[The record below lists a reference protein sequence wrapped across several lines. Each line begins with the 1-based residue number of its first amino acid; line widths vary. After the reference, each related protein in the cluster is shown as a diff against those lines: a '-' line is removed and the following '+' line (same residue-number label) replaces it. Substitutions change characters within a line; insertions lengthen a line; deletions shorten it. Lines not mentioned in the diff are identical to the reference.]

1 MSDFFYSQKYFNN
14 FNRTLFW
21 VSSVTD
27 ISHSIYKSQFLL
39 SLHLLK
45 LKRVLNNKC
54 IMEKEVQKLIC
65 DANEAVARVAH
76 KTNEVCAIYPITPA
90 SPMGEHVDV
99 YSSNGETNIWNN
111 IPRIVEMQSEGGAA
125 GAVHGS
131 LQAGALTTTFTASQG
146 LLLMI
151 PNMYKIAGEL
161 LPTVIHVAARTI
173 ATHALS
179 IFGDHSDVMAT
190 RQTGFSML
198 FGGSVQEAQ
207 DFALISQTATLKSR
221 IPFLNIFD
229 GFRTSHEISKI
240 DAISDNTIKS
250 MMPEDKI
257 MAHKKRS
264 LDPDH
269 PVVRGTSQN
278 PDVFFQ
284 AREAANTFY
293 DKVPEIVQNTM
304 DEFYKHTGR
313 KYSLFYYVGHQEA
326 EKLIVIMGSGQGPVL
341 EAVDTMV
348 KNGEKVGAII
358 VRLFRPFSI
367 SHFIDA
373 IPKTVKNVAVL
384 DRTKEPG
391 SIGEPLYL
399 DIVTAFNE
407 SNRDMPRIIGGR
419 FGLSSKEFDPAMV
432 KSVYDEL
439 DKDIPKNH
447 FTIGIND
454 DVSHTSLEIGSRLET
469 VKSTFNCMFYGLGSD
484 GTVGANKN
492 SIKIIGETTDNYV
505 QGYFVYDSKKAGAQT
520 VSHLRFGPKPIYST
534 YLIHKANF
542 IACHQFNFIEKYDIL
557 KNIKKGGTFLLNAP
571 FSNETIWNNLPRR
584 MQEEIIENELEFYVI
599 DATNVAQE
607 AKLGKRTNTILQT
620 CFFAISGILPKEEA
634 IEKIKNAI
642 VKSYAHK
649 GDKVV
654 QMNFNAV
661 DKSLENLQKVDY
673 PKKITNNRELKSM
686 MTGTDDPFVKEILGK
701 ILAGKGDE
709 LPVSAFPVDGTFP
722 TGTTQYEKRGIADFI
737 PIWDD
742 EHLCTQCNKC
752 VVICPHAAIRAKV
765 VSNTDLVDAPK
776 TLKTI
781 AAKGRPFKSDVESY
795 VLQVSPE
802 DCTGCDLCVAVCPAV
817 SKEIDDF
824 KSINMHKKLDVEKE
838 ENINWDYFVNL
849 PEYDRTALQITNVKG
864 SQFLEPLFE
873 FSGACSGCGETPY
886 IKLLT
891 QLFGDSILI
900 ANATGCSSI
909 YGGNLPTTPYKTNEF
924 GRGPAWANSLFE
936 DNAEFGL
943 GMKLALSKKQE
954 IAVDLLKSLELLV
967 GSEIVE
973 AILNNPEETEI
984 QKAKKIDDIEILK
997 KTLKTIDN
1005 DDDAVKLNQLTEYLR
1020 RKAVW
1025 ILGGDGWAYD
1035 IGYGGVDHVLA
1046 SGEDINIMVL
1056 DTEVYSNTGGQT
1068 SKATPLGAS
1077 AKFSV
1082 SGKRTSKKS
1091 LALQAVS
1098 YENVYVA
1105 QVAIGAKDLQTL
1117 KAIEE
1122 AMAYPGPSII
1132 IAYSHCGE
1140 HGYDLKDG
1148 ALQQEKAVETGYWPL
1163 FRFNPSKPKGKKF
1176 KLDSKAPSLP
1186 LSDFM
1191 YNETRF
1197 TRVVKENAELGESL
1211 LKQAQE
1217 EVNNKWER
1225 LDLYRNM

>member
-1 MSDFFYSQKYFNN
+1 
-14 FNRTLFW
+14 
-21 VSSVTD
+21 
-27 ISHSIYKSQFLL
+27 
-39 SLHLLK
+39 
-45 LKRVLNNKC
+45 
-54 IMEKEVQKLIC
+54 MEKKISKLIC

-99 YSSNGETNIWNN
+99 YSSKGKKNIWENV
-111 IPRIVEMQSEGGAA
+111 PRIVEMQSEGGAA

-161 LPTVIHVAARTI
+161 LPTVIHVAARTV

-207 DFALISQTATLKSR
+207 DFALISQVATLQTR
-221 IPFLNIFD
+221 VPFLNIFD

-240 DAISDNTIKS
+240 DSIPDEIIKS

-257 MAHKKRS
+257 MEHKKRS

-269 PVVRGTSQN
+269 PVIRGTSQN

-284 AREAANTFY
+284 AREAANSFY
-293 DKVPEIVQNTM
+293 DKVPETVQNVM
-304 DEFYKHTGR
+304 DEFYIHTGR
-313 KYSLFYYVGHQEA
+313 KYNLFDYIGHPEA
-326 EKLIVIMGSGQGPVL
+326 ERVIVIMGSGEG
-341 EAVDTMV
+341 AVKETVDALL
-348 KNGEKVGAII
+348 KKGEKTGALFI
-358 VRLFRPFSI
+358 RLYRPFSVNR
-367 SHFIDA
+367 FLA
-373 IPKTVKNVAVL
+373 ELPKTVQKIAVL

-399 DIVTAFNE
+399 DVITALAE
-407 SNRDMPRIIGGR
+407 SNRKMPVVVGGR
-419 FGLSSKEFDPAMV
+419 YGLSSKEFTPKMV
-432 KSVYDEL
+432 KGIYDEL
-439 DKDIPKNH
+439 LKDKPKNH
-447 FTIGIND
+447 FTVGIYD
-454 DVSHTSLEIGSRLET
+454 DVTHTSLEPDDHFTIERTT
-469 VKSTFNCMFYGLGSD
+469 VNCMFYGLGSD

-520 VSHLRFGPKPIYST
+520 ISHLRFGAEPIYST
-534 YLIHKANF
+534 YLIDKADF
-542 IACHQFNFIEKYDIL
+542 IASHQFNFIEKYNMLADL
-557 KNIKKGGTFLLNAP
+557 KQGGTFLLNSP
-571 FSNETIWNNLPRR
+571 FSK
-584 MQEEIIENELEFYVI
+584 EEIWDQFPEKLQREIIKKEAQLYVV
-599 DATNVAQE
+599 DANKVAQE
-607 AKLGKRTNTILQT
+607 ANLGKRTNTVLQT
-620 CFFAISGILPKEEA
+620 CFFAISGILPKDEA
-634 IEKIKNAI
+634 IQKIKDAI
-642 VKSYAHK
+642 VKTYSHK
-649 GDKVV
+649 GEKIVK
-654 QMNFNAV
+654 MNFNAV
-661 DKSLENLQKVDY
+661 DKSLAGLQKVDY
-673 PKKITNNRELKSM
+673 PKEISSKKQLLSAMRNAPD
-686 MTGTDDPFVKEILGK
+686 GFVKEVLEK
-701 ILAGKGDE
+701 ILAGFGDD
-709 LPVSAFPVDGTFP
+709 LPVSAFPIDGTFP

-737 PIWDD
+737 PVWDD
-742 EHLCTQCNKC
+742 ANLCTQCNKC
-752 VVICPHAAIRAKV
+752 IAICPHAAIRAKV
-765 VSNTDLVDAPK
+765 VSNSELAGAPSS
-776 TLKTI
+776 LK
-781 AAKGRPFKSDVESY
+781 AVPAKGRPFNNELESY
-795 VLQVSPE
+795 ILQVSPE
-802 DCTGCDLCVAVCPAV
+802 DCTGCDLCVSVCPAV
-817 SKEIDDF
+817 SKDVDDF
-824 KSINMHKKLDVEKE
+824 KAINMRKKLDVGVE
-838 ENINWDYFVNL
+838 ENANWDYFLTL
-849 PEYDRTALQITNVKG
+849 PYYNREELQITNVKG

-886 IKLLT
+886 IKMLT
-891 QLFGDSILI
+891 QLFGDKILI

-943 GMKLALSKKQE
+943 GMKLALTKKQE
-954 IAVDLLKSLELLV
+954 IAVGLLKSLELLV
-967 GSEIVE
+967 GSELVE
-973 AILNNPEETEI
+973 SILENPEETET
-984 QKAKKIDDIEILK
+984 QKNKKLADIDELK
-997 KTLKTIDN
+997 KVLSIIDN
-1005 DDDAVKLNQLTEYLR
+1005 NENANKLNQLTEYLR

-1046 SGEDINIMVL
+1046 SGEDINIMVM

-1082 SGKRTSKKS
+1082 SGKRTGKKS
-1091 LALQAVS
+1091 IALQAVS
-1098 YENVYVA
+1098 YGNVYVA

-1122 AMAYPGPSII
+1122 AAAYPGPSLIV
-1132 IAYSHCGE
+1132 AYSHCGE

-1148 ALQQEKAVETGYWPL
+1148 AMHQEKAVEAGYWPL
-1163 FRFNPSKPKGKKF
+1163 FRFDPSKPKGEKF
-1176 KLDSKAPSLP
+1176 KLDSKAPSIP

-1191 YNETRF
+1191 YKETRF
-1197 TRVVKENAELGESL
+1197 SRVVKENAQLGAELLE
-1211 LKQAQE
+1211 QAQE
-1217 EVNNKWER
+1217 EVNTKWER
-1225 LDLYRNM
+1225 LELFRSL

>member
-1 MSDFFYSQKYFNN
+1 MKKN
-14 FNRTLFW
+14 FP
-21 VSSVTD
+21 
-27 ISHSIYKSQFLL
+27 
-39 SLHLLK
+39 
-45 LKRVLNNKC
+45 
-54 IMEKEVQKLIC
+54 KLIC

-99 YSSNGETNIWNN
+99 FSSKGQTNIWGNV
-111 IPRIVEMQSEGGAA
+111 PRIVEMQSEGGAS

-161 LPTVIHVAARTI
+161 LPSVIHVAARTV

-198 FGGSVQEAQ
+198 FGGSVQEAM
-207 DFALISQTATLKSR
+207 DFALISQVASLRTR
-221 IPFLNIFD
+221 VPFLNIFD

-240 DAISDNTIKS
+240 DEIPDDIIKA

-257 MAHKKRS
+257 MEHKKRS

-269 PVVRGTSQN
+269 PVIRGTSQN

-284 AREAANTFY
+284 AREASNPY
-293 DKVPEIVQNTM
+293 YEKVSGVVQEVM
-304 DEFYKHTGR
+304 DEFYTHTGR
-313 KYSLFYYVGHQEA
+313 RYSIFYYLGHPEA
-326 EKLIVIMGSGQGPVL
+326 ERVIVIMGSGQGAVR
-341 EAVDTMV
+341 EAVEAMV
-348 KNGEKVGAII
+348 NNDEKVGVVF
-358 VRLFRPFSI
+358 VRLYRPFSV
-367 SHFIDA
+367 SHFIESL
-373 IPKTVKNVAVL
+373 PLSVKKIAVL

-391 SIGEPLYL
+391 STGEPLYQDVITSL
-399 DIVTAFNE
+399 AE
-407 SNRDMPRIIGGR
+407 SDRNISVVGGR
-419 FGLSSKEFDPAMV
+419 YGLSSKEFTPQMV
-432 KSVYDEL
+432 SGVFNEL
-439 DKDIPKNH
+439 IKEKPKNH
-447 FTIGIND
+447 FTVGIND
-454 DVSHTSLEIGSRLET
+454 DISHTSLESDDNFKVR
-469 VKSTFNCMFYGLGSD
+469 STTINCMFYGLGSD

-492 SIKIIGETTDNYV
+492 SIKIIGDTTENYV

-520 VSHLRFGPKPIYST
+520 ISHLRFGPEPIYSS
-534 YLIHKANF
+534 YLIDKADF
-542 IACHQFNFIEKYDIL
+542 IASHQFNFIERYDMLADL
-557 KNIKKGGTFLLNAP
+557 KPGGTFLLNSP
-571 FSNETIWNNLPRR
+571 FSKEEIWDKLPKK
-584 MQEEIIENELEFYVI
+584 MQEGIIEKEAKFYVV
-599 DATNVAQE
+599 DATKVAQE
-607 AKLGKRTNTILQT
+607 ANLGKRTNTVLQT
-620 CFFAISGILPKEEA
+620 CFFAISGILPKDEA
-634 IEKIKNAI
+634 IQKIKDAI

-649 GDKVV
+649 GDAVV

-661 DKSLENLQKVDY
+661 DKSLENLYQVDY
-673 PKKITNNRELKSM
+673 PKEVSSKKGLLSA
-686 MTGTDDPFVKEILGK
+686 MTDAPDGFVKNVLEKILG
-701 ILAGKGDE
+701 GHGDE

-722 TGTTQYEKRGIADFI
+722 TGTTQYEKSGIANFI

-742 EHLCTQCNKC
+742 EVLCTQCNKC
-752 VVICPHAAIRAKV
+752 VAICPHAAIRAKV
-765 VSNTDLVDAPK
+765 VPNEVMADAPGS
-776 TLKTI
+776 LKSVP
-781 AAKGRPFKSDVESY
+781 AKGRPFSGETESY

-802 DCTGCDLCVAVCPAV
+802 DCTGCDLCVAVCPAE
-817 SKEIDDF
+817 SKEIENF
-824 KSINMHKKLDVEKE
+824 KAINMRKKLDFDAVE
-838 ENINWDYFVNL
+838 NVNWDYFINL
-849 PEYDRTALQITNVKG
+849 PDYDRSALQITNVKG

-886 IKLLT
+886 IKMLT
-891 QLFGDSILI
+891 QLYGDSIII

-909 YGGNLPTTPYKTNEF
+909 YGGNLPTTPYKTNKE

-936 DNAEFGL
+936 DNAEFGF
-943 GMKLALSKKQE
+943 GMKLALTKKQE
-954 IAVDLLKSLELLV
+954 IAVNLLKQLKNVVGAELT
-967 GSEIVE
+967 E
-973 AILNNPEETEI
+973 AILTNPEETEEQRS
-984 QKAKKIDDIEILK
+984 QKFADIDRLKEVLAGVKDNPDAKKLS
-997 KTLKTIDN
+997 
-1005 DDDAVKLNQLTEYLR
+1005 QLTEYLR
-1020 RKAVW
+1020 KKAVW

-1035 IGYGGVDHVLA
+1035 IGFGGVDHVLA
-1046 SGEDINIMVL
+1046 SGEDVNIMVL

-1091 LALQAVS
+1091 LALQAIS

-1105 QVAIGAKDLQTL
+1105 QVAMGAKDLQTL

-1122 AMAYPGPSII
+1122 AAAYPGPSLIV
-1132 IAYSHCGE
+1132 AYSHCGE

-1148 ALQQEKAVETGYWPL
+1148 ALQQQKAVETGYWPL
-1163 FRFNPSKPKGKKF
+1163 FRFDPSKPKGKKF
-1176 KLDSKAPSLP
+1176 KLDSKEPTKP

-1197 TRVVKENAELGESL
+1197 TRVVKDDAELGAAL

-1217 EVNNKWER
+1217 EVETKWER
-1225 LDLYRNM
+1225 LELFRNM

>member
-1 MSDFFYSQKYFNN
+1 
-14 FNRTLFW
+14 
-21 VSSVTD
+21 
-27 ISHSIYKSQFLL
+27 
-39 SLHLLK
+39 
-45 LKRVLNNKC
+45 
-54 IMEKEVQKLIC
+54 MEKGFEKLIC

-99 YSSNGETNIWNN
+99 YSSKGQKNIWNN
-111 IPRIVEMQSEGGAA
+111 VPRIVEMQSEGGAA

-161 LPTVIHVAARTI
+161 LPNVIHVAARTI

-179 IFGDHSDVMAT
+179 IFGDHSDVMAA

-207 DFALISQTATLKSR
+207 DFALISQVATLKSR
-221 IPFLNIFD
+221 VPFLNIFD

-240 DAISDNTIKS
+240 DAIPDSIIKA

-257 MAHKKRS
+257 MEHKKRS

-269 PVVRGTSQN
+269 PVIRGTSQN

-284 AREAANTFY
+284 AREAANKY
-293 DKVPEIVQNTM
+293 YQRVPEIVQNTM
-304 DEFYKHTGR
+304 DEFYELSGR
-313 KYSLFYYVGHQEA
+313 RYNLFDYIGHPEA
-326 EKLIVIMGSGQGPVL
+326 ERMIIIMGSGEG
-341 EAVDTMV
+341 AVNETVNEMV
-348 KNGEKVGAII
+348 ERGEKVGALII
-358 VRLFRPFSI
+358 RLFRPFSI
-367 SHFIDA
+367 KDFVKV
-373 IPKTVKNVAVL
+373 IPNTVKKVAVL

-391 SIGEPLYL
+391 SVGEPLYL
-399 DIVTAFNE
+399 DVISAISE
-407 SNRDMPRIIGGR
+407 SEMPMPTVVGGR
-419 FGLSSKEFDPAMV
+419 YGLSSKEFNPRMV
-432 KSVYDEL
+432 KGIYDEL
-439 DKDIPKNH
+439 LKAKPKNH
-447 FTIGIND
+447 FTVGIYD
-454 DVSHTSLEIGSRLET
+454 DVTHTNLEIDDYFT
-469 VKSTFNCMFYGLGSD
+469 VKRSTINCMFYGLGSD

-492 SIKIIGETTDNYV
+492 SIKIIGDTTDNYV

-520 VSHLRFGPKPIYST
+520 ISHLRFGPNPIHST
-534 YLIHKANF
+534 YLIDKADF
-542 IACHQFNFIEKYDIL
+542 IASHQFNFIEKYNMLSDL
-557 KNIKKGGTFLLNAP
+557 KLGGTFLLNSP
-571 FSNETIWNNLPRR
+571 FSKEEIWDQLPKKL
-584 MQEEIIENELEFYVI
+584 QKEIIEKEAEFYII
-599 DATNVAQE
+599 DASKVAQD
-607 AKLGKRTNTILQT
+607 ANLGKRANTVLQT
-620 CFFAISGILPKEEA
+620 CFFAISGILPKDEA
-634 IEKIKNAI
+634 IQKIKDAI
-642 VKSYAHK
+642 VKSYSHK
-649 GDKVV
+649 GEKIVK
-654 QMNFNAV
+654 MNFNAV

-673 PKKITNNRELKSM
+673 PKTSSSEKPLLSA
-686 MTGTDDPFVKEILGK
+686 MTDAPDGFVKEVLEK
-701 ILAGKGDE
+701 ILAGAGDE

-742 EHLCTQCNKC
+742 ANLCTQCNKC
-752 VVICPHAAIRAKV
+752 VAICPHAAIRSKV
-765 VSNTDLVDAPK
+765 VSNDLLVNAPSS
-776 TLKTI
+776 LKHVP
-781 AAKGRPFKSDVESY
+781 AKGRPFDAATESY

-824 KSINMHKKLDVEKE
+824 KSINMRKKLDKKADEV
-838 ENINWDYFVNL
+838 NNWDYFVNL
-849 PEYDRTALQITNVKG
+849 PYYDRNELQITNVKG

-891 QLFGDSILI
+891 QLYGDSILI

-909 YGGNLPTTPYKTNEF
+909 YGGNLPTTPYKTNQF

-943 GMKLALSKKQE
+943 GMRLALTKKQE
-954 IAVDLLKSLELLV
+954 IAVDLLKSLEFLV

-973 AILNNPEETEI
+973 SILNNPEVTETE
-984 QKAKKIDDIEILK
+984 KSKKIADIEELK
-997 KTLKTIDN
+997 KTLQILDNN
-1005 DDDAVKLNQLTEYLR
+1005 DDAIKLSQLTEYLR
-1020 RKAVW
+1020 KKAVW
-1025 ILGGDGWAYD
+1025 IIGGDGWAYD

-1046 SGEDINIMVL
+1046 SGEDINILIL

-1098 YENVYVA
+1098 YQNVYVA

-1117 KAIEE
+1117 KALEE
-1122 AMAYPGPSII
+1122 AAAYPGPSVI

-1140 HGYDLKDG
+1140 HGYDLKHG
-1148 ALQQEKAVETGYWPL
+1148 AEQQEKAVESGYWPL
-1163 FRFNPSKPKGKKF
+1163 FRFDPQQEKGKKF
-1176 KLDSKAPSLP
+1176 KLDSKKPTIP

-1197 TRVVKENAELGESL
+1197 TRVVKDDAVLGKAL
-1211 LKQAQE
+1211 LNQAQE
-1217 EVNNKWER
+1217 EVDSKWER
-1225 LDLYRNM
+1225 LEIYREM

>member
-1 MSDFFYSQKYFNN
+1 MKE
-14 FNRTLFW
+14 
-21 VSSVTD
+21 
-27 ISHSIYKSQFLL
+27 KS
-39 SLHLLK
+39 K
-45 LKRVLNNKC
+45 
-54 IMEKEVQKLIC
+54 KLIC

-99 YSSNGETNIWNN
+99 YSSKGQKNIWEN

-125 GAVHGS
+125 GAVHGA

-207 DFALISQTATLKSR
+207 DMALISQVATLKSR
-221 IPFLNIFD
+221 IPFMNIFD
-229 GFRTSHEISKI
+229 GFRTSHEIAKI
-240 DAISDNTIKS
+240 DSITDETIKA

-257 MAHKKRS
+257 MDHKKRS

-269 PVVRGTSQN
+269 PVIRGTSQN

-284 AREAANTFY
+284 AREAANLYY
-293 DKVPEIVQNTM
+293 DKVPGIVEDTM
-304 DEFYKHTGR
+304 NKFYKHTGR
-313 KYSLFYYVGHQEA
+313 KYSLFYYVGHPEA
-326 EKLIVIMGSGQGPVL
+326 EKVVVIMGSGQGPVM

-367 SHFIDA
+367 SHFVDA
-373 IPKTVKNVAVL
+373 LPKTVKKVAVL

-391 SIGEPLYL
+391 SLGEPLYQ
-399 DIVTAFNE
+399 DVVTAFME
-407 SNRDMPRIIGGR
+407 SDRAMPEIIGGR
-419 FGLSSKEFDPAMV
+419 YGLSSKEFDPAMV
-432 KSVYDEL
+432 KAVYDEL
-439 DKDIPKNH
+439 DKEQPLNH
-447 FTIGIND
+447 FTVGIND
-454 DVSHTSLEIGSRLET
+454 DVSFRSLEIGGRLHT
-469 VKSTFNCMFYGLGSD
+469 VKNTFNCMFYGLGSD

-520 VSHLRFGPKPIYST
+520 VSHLRFGPDPIYST
-534 YLIHKANF
+534 YLIHKADF

-557 KNIKKGGTFLLNAP
+557 TNIKKRGTFLLNSP
-571 FSNETIWNNLPRR
+571 FSNEDIWDILPQK
-584 MQEEIIENELEFYVI
+584 MQEEIIDNELNFYVV
-599 DATNVAQE
+599 DASKVAHE
-607 AKLGKRTNTILQT
+607 ANLGKRTNTVLQT
-620 CFFAISGILPKEEA
+620 CFFAISGVLPKEEA
-634 IEKIKNAI
+634 IQKIKDAI
-642 VKSYAHK
+642 VKSYSHK

-673 PKKITNNRELKSM
+673 PKKITTDRELKPI
-686 MTGTDDPFVKEILGK
+686 MTGNADPFVKEVLGK
-701 ILAGKGDE
+701 ILVGKGNE
-709 LPVSAFPVDGTFP
+709 LPVSAFSVDGTFP
-722 TGTTQYEKRGIADFI
+722 TGTTQYEKRGIADI
-737 PIWDD
+737 VPVWDG
-742 EHLCTQCNKC
+742 EELCTQCNKC
-752 VVICPHAAIRAKV
+752 VAICPHAAIRAKV
-765 VSNTDLVDAPK
+765 VANEELAGAPSS
-776 TLKTI
+776 LKSVP
-781 AAKGRPFKSDVESY
+781 AKGRPFTSEEESY
-795 VLQVSPE
+795 VLQVSPQ

-817 SKEIDDF
+817 SKEDPDF
-824 KSINMHKKLDVEKE
+824 KAINMHKKLEVEAVE
-838 ENINWDYFVNL
+838 GENWNYFIDLPDYNRA
-849 PEYDRTALQITNVKG
+849 ELQITNIKG

-886 IKLLT
+886 IKMLT
-891 QLFGDSILI
+891 QLYGDSILI

-909 YGGNLPTTPYKTNEF
+909 YGGNLPTTPYKANKF

-943 GMKLALSKKQE
+943 GMKLALTKKHE
-954 IAVDLLKSLELLV
+954 IAVQLLKGLEAEV
-967 GSEIVE
+967 GSELVE
-973 AILNNPEETEI
+973 AILNNPEKTEADKAENFANLDKLKDKLAGI
-984 QKAKKIDDIEILK
+984 DNANAKKLS
-997 KTLKTIDN
+997 
-1005 DDDAVKLNQLTEYLR
+1005 QLTEYLR
-1020 RKAVW
+1020 KKAVW

-1035 IGYGGVDHVLA
+1035 IGFGGVDHVLA
-1046 SGEDINIMVL
+1046 SGENINIMVL

-1091 LALQAVS
+1091 LALQAIS

-1105 QVAIGAKDLQTL
+1105 QVAVGAKDLQTL

-1122 AMAYPGPSII
+1122 AEAYDGPSLI
-1132 IAYSHCGE
+1132 IAYSPCIE

-1148 ALQQEKAVETGYWPL
+1148 SMHQEKAVETGYWPL
-1163 FRFNPSKPKGKKF
+1163 FRFDPSKPKGKKF
-1176 KLDSKAPSLP
+1176 KLDSKAPAAP
-1186 LSDFM
+1186 LEDFM
-1191 YNETRF
+1191 YLETRF
-1197 TRVVKENAELGESL
+1197 SRVVKDDAELGAKL

-1217 EVNNKWER
+1217 EVDSKWER
-1225 LDLYRNM
+1225 LEIYKDM

>member
-1 MSDFFYSQKYFNN
+1 MKE
-14 FNRTLFW
+14 
-21 VSSVTD
+21 
-27 ISHSIYKSQFLL
+27 KS
-39 SLHLLK
+39 K
-45 LKRVLNNKC
+45 
-54 IMEKEVQKLIC
+54 KLIC

-99 YSSNGETNIWNN
+99 YSAKGQKNIWEN
-111 IPRIVEMQSEGGAA
+111 IPRIVELQSEGGAA

-151 PNMYKIAGEL
+151 PNMYKMAGEL
-161 LPTVIHVAARTI
+161 LPSVIHVAARTI

-198 FGGSVQEAQ
+198 FSGSVQEAQ
-207 DFALISQTATLKSR
+207 DMALISQVATLKSR

-240 DAISDNTIKS
+240 DGITDEVIKA
-250 MMPEDKI
+250 MMPEDEI

-264 LDPDH
+264 LDPDN
-269 PVVRGTSQN
+269 PVIRGTSQN

-284 AREAANTFY
+284 AREAANLYY
-293 DKVPEIVQNTM
+293 DKVPGIVEDTM
-304 DEFYKHTGR
+304 EEFYKHTGR
-313 KYSLFYYVGHQEA
+313 KYSLFYYVGHPEA
-326 EKLIVIMGSGQGPVL
+326 EKVLIIMGSGQGPVM
-341 EAVDTMV
+341 EAIDTMV

-367 SHFIDA
+367 SHFVGA
-373 IPKTVKNVAVL
+373 LPKTVKKVAVL

-391 SIGEPLYL
+391 SLGEPLYQ
-399 DIVTAFNE
+399 DVVTAFME
-407 SNRDMPRIIGGR
+407 SDRVMPKIIGGR
-419 FGLSSKEFDPAMV
+419 YGLSSKEFDPAMV
-432 KSVYDEL
+432 KAVYDEL
-439 DKDIPKNH
+439 DKEQPLNH
-447 FTIGIND
+447 FTVGIND
-454 DVSHTSLEIGSRLET
+454 DVSFRSLEVGDRLNT
-469 VKSTFNCMFYGLGSD
+469 VKTTFNCMFYGLGSD

-557 KNIKKGGTFLLNAP
+557 KNIKKGGTFLLNSP
-571 FSNETIWNNLPRR
+571 FDKDAVWEILPKK
-584 MQEEIIENELEFYVI
+584 MQEEIVENELEFYVI
-599 DATNVAQE
+599 DASKVAQE
-607 AKLGKRTNTILQT
+607 ADLGKRTNTILQT
-620 CFFAISGILPKEEA
+620 CFFAISGVLPKDEA
-634 IEKIKNAI
+634 IQKIKEAI
-642 VKSYAHK
+642 VKSYSKK
-649 GDKVV
+649 GDAVV

-673 PKKITNNRELKSM
+673 PKQITSDTELKPM
-686 MTGTDDPFVKEILGK
+686 MSGTDDPFVKEVLGK

-722 TGTTQYEKRGIADFI
+722 TGTTQYEKRGIAGEV
-737 PIWDD
+737 PVWDGED
-742 EHLCTQCNKC
+742 ICTQCNKC

-765 VSNTDLVDAPK
+765 VSNEEMVGAPS
-776 TLKTI
+776 TLKSVP
-781 AAKGRPFKSDVESY
+781 AKGRPFNSEEESY
-795 VLQVSPE
+795 VLQVSPQ
-802 DCTGCDLCVAVCPAV
+802 DCTGCDLCVAVCPAI
-817 SKEIDDF
+817 SKEDPDF
-824 KSINMHKKLDVEKE
+824 KAINMHSKLKVEAAE
-838 ENINWDYFVNL
+838 DPNWDYFINL
-849 PEYDRTALQITNVKG
+849 PDYNRTELQITNVKG

-891 QLFGDSILI
+891 QLYGDSILI

-909 YGGNLPTTPYKTNEF
+909 YGGNLPTTPYKTNQF

-943 GMKLALSKKQE
+943 GMKLALTKKQE
-954 IAVDLLKSLELLV
+954 VSVNLLKGLRQEV
-967 GSEIVE
+967 GSELVD
-973 AILNNPEETEI
+973 AILNNPEKNEAEKEENFANLDKL
-984 QKAKKIDDIEILK
+984 KAKLAGINNADAK
-997 KTLKTIDN
+997 KL
-1005 DDDAVKLNQLTEYLR
+1005 AQLTEYLR
-1020 RKAVW
+1020 KKSVW

-1035 IGYGGVDHVLA
+1035 IGFGGVDHVLA
-1046 SGEDINIMVL
+1046 SGENINIMVL
-1056 DTEVYSNTGGQT
+1056 DTEIYSNTGGQM

-1077 AKFSV
+1077 AKFAV
-1082 SGKRTSKKS
+1082 SGKRTGKKS

-1098 YENVYVA
+1098 YGSVYVA
-1105 QVAIGAKDLQTL
+1105 QIAVGAKDLQTL

-1122 AMAYPGPSII
+1122 AEAYDGPSLIV
-1132 IAYSHCGE
+1132 AYSHCGD

-1163 FRFNPSKPKGKKF
+1163 FRFDPSKPKGKKF
-1176 KLDSKAPSLP
+1176 KLDSKAPSKP
-1186 LSDFM
+1186 LSHFM
-1191 YNETRF
+1191 YNEARF
-1197 TRVVKENAELGESL
+1197 TRVVKDDAELGAKL

-1217 EVNNKWER
+1217 EVETRWER
-1225 LDLYRNM
+1225 LELYRDM

>member
-1 MSDFFYSQKYFNN
+1 
-14 FNRTLFW
+14 
-21 VSSVTD
+21 
-27 ISHSIYKSQFLL
+27 
-39 SLHLLK
+39 
-45 LKRVLNNKC
+45 
-54 IMEKEVQKLIC
+54 MEKRCQKLIC
-65 DANEAVARVAH
+65 DANEAVARIAH

-99 YSSNGETNIWNN
+99 YSSNGEKNIWNN

-161 LPTVIHVAARTI
+161 LPTVIHIAARTV

-179 IFGDHSDVMAT
+179 IFGDHSDVMAA

-207 DFALISQTATLKSR
+207 DFALISQVATLKSR

-240 DAISDNTIKS
+240 DAISDETIKA
-250 MMPEDKI
+250 MMPEGKI
-257 MAHKKRS
+257 MDHKKRS

-269 PVVRGTSQN
+269 PVIRGTSQN

-284 AREAANTFY
+284 AREAANLYY
-293 DKVPEIVQNTM
+293 DKVPEIVQHTM
-304 DEFYKHTGR
+304 DEFYEHTGR
-313 KYSLFYYVGHQEA
+313 KYSLFYYVGHPEA
-326 EKLIVIMGSGQGPVL
+326 EKIIIIMGSGQGPVM
-341 EAVDTMV
+341 EAVDTML

-367 SHFIDA
+367 NHFIEA
-373 IPKTVKNVAVL
+373 LPKTVRKVAVL

-391 SIGEPLYL
+391 STGEPLYL
-399 DIVTAFNE
+399 DVISAFVE
-407 SNRDMPRIIGGR
+407 SGKDMPIIIGGR
-419 FGLSSKEFDPAMV
+419 YGLSSKEFDPAMV
-432 KSVYDEL
+432 KAVYDEL
-439 DKDIPKNH
+439 DKEQPKKH

-454 DVSHTSLEIGSRLET
+454 DVSHTSLNLGSRLKT
-469 VKSTFNCMFYGLGSD
+469 VKNTFNCMFYGLGSD

-492 SIKIIGETTDNYV
+492 SIKIIGETTNNYV

-520 VSHLRFGPKPIYST
+520 VSHLRFGPEPIYST

-557 KNIKKGGTFLLNAP
+557 KNIKKGGTFLLNSP
-571 FSNETIWNNLPRR
+571 YSSKNIWKELPQK
-584 MQEEIIENELEFYVI
+584 MQKKIVENKIDFYVI
-599 DATNVAQE
+599 DATKVAQE
-607 AKLGKRTNTILQT
+607 AKLGKRTNTVLQT
-620 CFFAISGILPKEEA
+620 CFFAISGVLPKAEA
-634 IEKIKNAI
+634 IQKIKNAI
-642 VKSYAHK
+642 VKSYSHK

-661 DKSLENLQKVDY
+661 DKSLENLQKVEY
-673 PKKITNNRELKSM
+673 PKKITNDRDLKPM
-686 MTGTDDPFVKEILGK
+686 MSGTDDPFVKEILGK

-737 PIWDD
+737 PVWDD
-742 EHLCTQCNKC
+742 ENLCTQCNKC
-752 VVICPHAAIRAKV
+752 VAICPHAAIRAKV
-765 VSNTDLVDAPK
+765 VPNSELIDAP
-776 TLKTI
+776 TPLKTI
-781 AAKGRPFKSDVESY
+781 PAKGRPFTSETESY

-817 SKEIDDF
+817 SKEIADF
-824 KSINMHKKLDVEKE
+824 KSINMHKKLDVEAE
-838 ENINWDYFVNL
+838 ENINWNYFVNL
-849 PEYDRTALQITNVKG
+849 SNYDRSALQITNVKG

-891 QLFGDSILI
+891 QLYGDSILI

-909 YGGNLPTTPYKTNEF
+909 YGGNLPTTPYKTNKF

-954 IAVDLLKSLELLV
+954 IAVELLKSLEFLV
-967 GSEIVE
+967 GSEIVD
-973 AILNNPEETEI
+973 AILTNPEETEA
-984 QKAKKIDDIEILK
+984 QKAKKIDDIESLK

-1005 DDDAVKLNQLTEYLR
+1005 SDDAVKLNELTEYLR
-1020 RKAVW
+1020 KKAVW

-1122 AMAYPGPSII
+1122 AAAYPGTSII

-1163 FRFNPSKPKGKKF
+1163 FRFNPSKAKGKKF

-1186 LSDFM
+1186 LSEFM

-1197 TRVVKENAELGESL
+1197 TRVVKDDAELGEAL

-1217 EVNNKWER
+1217 EVETRWER

>member
-1 MSDFFYSQKYFNN
+1 MK
-14 FNRTLFW
+14 
-21 VSSVTD
+21 
-27 ISHSIYKSQFLL
+27 
-39 SLHLLK
+39 
-45 LKRVLNNKC
+45 
-54 IMEKEVQKLIC
+54 KEFPKLIC
-65 DANEAVARVAH
+65 DANEAVAKVAH

-99 YSSNGETNIWNN
+99 YSSKGQKNIWDNV
-111 IPRIVEMQSEGGAA
+111 PRIVEMQSEGGAS

-161 LPTVIHVAARTI
+161 LPSVIHVAARTL

-198 FGGSVQEAQ
+198 FGGSVQEAH
-207 DFALISQTATLKSR
+207 DFALISQVAALNSR
-221 IPFLNIFD
+221 VPFLNIFD

-240 DAISDNTIKS
+240 DGITDDIIKD
-250 MMPEDKI
+250 MMPEDEI

-264 LDPDH
+264 LDPDN
-269 PVVRGTSQN
+269 PVIRGTSQN

-284 AREAANTFY
+284 AREAANLYY
-293 DKVPEIVQNTM
+293 DKVPGIVDETM
-304 DEFYKHTGR
+304 KEFYKHTGR
-313 KYSLFYYVGHQEA
+313 KYSLFYYVGHPEA
-326 EKLIVIMGSGQGPVL
+326 EKVVVIMGSGQGPVM

-367 SHFIDA
+367 SHFVDA
-373 IPKTVKNVAVL
+373 LPKSVKKVAVL

-399 DIVTAFNE
+399 DVVSAFME
-407 SNRDMPRIIGGR
+407 SDRAMPEIIGGR
-419 FGLSSKEFDPAMV
+419 YGLSSKEFDPAMV
-432 KSVYDEL
+432 KAVYDEL
-439 DKDIPKNH
+439 DKKEPLNH
-447 FTIGIND
+447 FTVGIND
-454 DVSHTSLEIGSRLET
+454 DVSFRSLDIGSRLHT
-469 VKSTFNCMFYGLGSD
+469 VKNTFNCMFYGLGSD

-520 VSHLRFGPKPIYST
+520 VSHLRFGPEPIYST

-557 KNIKKGGTFLLNAP
+557 KNIKKGGTFLLNSP
-571 FSNETIWNNLPRR
+571 FDKDTVWEILPKK
-584 MQEEIIENELEFYVI
+584 MQEEIVENELDFYVI
-599 DATNVAQE
+599 DASKVAQE
-607 AKLGKRTNTILQT
+607 ANLGKRTNTVLQT
-620 CFFAISGILPKEEA
+620 CFFAISGVLPKAEA
-634 IEKIKNAI
+634 IQKIKDAI
-642 VKSYAHK
+642 VKSYSHK
-649 GDKVV
+649 GEKVV

-673 PKKITNNRELKSM
+673 PKQITSDTELKPM
-686 MTGTDDPFVKEILGK
+686 MTGDADPFVKEVLGK

-722 TGTTQYEKRGIADFI
+722 TGTTQFEKRGIADKV
-737 PIWDD
+737 PVWDGED
-742 EHLCTQCNKC
+742 ICTQCNKC

-765 VSNTDLVDAPK
+765 VSNKEMAGAPS
-776 TLKTI
+776 TLKSVP
-781 AAKGRPFKSDVESY
+781 AKGRPFNGAEDSY
-795 VLQVSPE
+795 VLQVSPQ

-817 SKEIDDF
+817 SKEDPNF
-824 KSINMHKKLDVEKE
+824 KAINMHSKLKVEAAE
-838 ENINWDYFVNL
+838 DPNWDYFINL
-849 PEYDRTALQITNVKG
+849 PDYNRTELQITNVKG

-891 QLFGDSILI
+891 QLYGDSILI

-909 YGGNLPTTPYKTNEF
+909 YGGNLPTTPYKTNQF

-943 GMKLALSKKQE
+943 GMQLALTKKQE
-954 IAVDLLKSLELLV
+954 IAVNLLKGLESEV
-967 GSEIVE
+967 GTELTE
-973 AILNNPEETEI
+973 AILNNPEKTEEEKAENFENLDKLKDKLATI
-984 QKAKKIDDIEILK
+984 NRDDAKKLS
-997 KTLKTIDN
+997 
-1005 DDDAVKLNQLTEYLR
+1005 QLTEYLR
-1020 RKAVW
+1020 KKSVW

-1035 IGYGGVDHVLA
+1035 IGFGGVDHVLA
-1046 SGEDINIMVL
+1046 SGENINILVM

-1077 AKFSV
+1077 AKFSI

-1098 YENVYVA
+1098 YGNVYVA
-1105 QVAIGAKDLQTL
+1105 QIAIGAKDLQTL

-1122 AMAYPGPSII
+1122 AEAYEGTSII
-1132 IAYSHCGE
+1132 IAYSHCIE

-1148 ALQQEKAVETGYWPL
+1148 AVHQEKAIETGYWPL
-1163 FRFNPSKPKGKKF
+1163 FRFDPSKPKGKKF
-1176 KLDSKAPSLP
+1176 KLDSKAPSAP
-1186 LSDFM
+1186 LEEFM
-1191 YNETRF
+1191 YMETRF
-1197 TRVVKENAELGESL
+1197 TRVVKDDAELGAKL

-1217 EVNNKWER
+1217 EVDSRWER
-1225 LDLYRNM
+1225 LEIYKDM

>member
-1 MSDFFYSQKYFNN
+1 
-14 FNRTLFW
+14 
-21 VSSVTD
+21 
-27 ISHSIYKSQFLL
+27 
-39 SLHLLK
+39 
-45 LKRVLNNKC
+45 
-54 IMEKEVQKLIC
+54 MEKGFEKLIC
-65 DANEAVARVAH
+65 DANEAVAIIAH

-99 YSSNGETNIWNN
+99 YSSKEQKNIWNN

-161 LPTVIHVAARTI
+161 LPNVIHVAARTI

-190 RQTGFSML
+190 RQTGYSML
-198 FGGSVQEAQ
+198 FGSSVQEAQ
-207 DFALISQTATLKSR
+207 DFALISQVATLKSR
-221 IPFLNIFD
+221 VPFLNIFD

-240 DAISDNTIKS
+240 DAIPDSIIKA

-257 MAHKKRS
+257 MDHKKRS

-269 PVVRGTSQN
+269 PVIRGTSQN

-293 DKVPEIVQNTM
+293 DRVPGIVQTTM
-304 DEFYKHTGR
+304 DEFYTHTGR
-313 KYSLFYYVGHQEA
+313 RYNLFDYIGHPEA
-326 EKLIVIMGSGQGPVL
+326 ERIIIIMGSGEG
-341 EAVDTMV
+341 AVKETV
-348 KNGEKVGAII
+348 NELVERGEKVGALL
-358 VRLFRPFSI
+358 VRLYRPFSI
-367 SHFIDA
+367 ENFIHA
-373 IPKTVKNVAVL
+373 IPETVKKIAVL

-399 DIVTAFNE
+399 DVISAISE
-407 SNRDMPRIIGGR
+407 SDRAMPTVVGGR
-419 FGLSSKEFDPAMV
+419 YGLSSKEFNPKMV
-432 KSVYDEL
+432 KGVYDEL
-439 DKDIPKNH
+439 LKAKPKNH
-447 FTIGIND
+447 FTVGIYD
-454 DVSHTSLEIGSRLET
+454 DVTHTNLEIDDYFT
-469 VKSTFNCMFYGLGSD
+469 VKRTTINCMFYGLGSD

-492 SIKIIGETTDNYV
+492 SIKIIGDTTDNYV

-520 VSHLRFGPKPIYST
+520 ISHLRFGPDPIHST
-534 YLIHKANF
+534 YLIDKADF
-542 IACHQFNFIEKYDIL
+542 IASHQFNFIEKYNMLSDL
-557 KNIKKGGTFLLNAP
+557 KLGGTFLLNSP
-571 FSNETIWNNLPRR
+571 FSKEEIWDQLPKKL
-584 MQEEIIENELEFYVI
+584 QKEIIEKEAEFYII
-599 DATNVAQE
+599 DASRVAQE
-607 AKLGKRTNTILQT
+607 ANLGKRANTVLQT
-620 CFFAISGILPKEEA
+620 CFFAISGILPKDEA
-634 IEKIKNAI
+634 IQKIKDAI
-642 VKSYAHK
+642 VKSYSHK
-649 GDKVV
+649 GEKVV
-654 QMNFNAV
+654 KMNFNAV
-661 DKSLENLQKVDY
+661 DKSLQNLEKVEY
-673 PKKITNNRELKSM
+673 PKVSSSEKPLLSAMTNAPD
-686 MTGTDDPFVKEILGK
+686 GFVKEVLER
-701 ILAGKGDE
+701 ILAGAGDE

-742 EHLCTQCNKC
+742 SDLCTQCNKC
-752 VVICPHAAIRAKV
+752 VAICPHAAIRSKV
-765 VSNTDLVDAPK
+765 VNNDMLVGAPSS
-776 TLKTI
+776 LKHVP
-781 AAKGRPFKSDVESY
+781 AKGRPFDTATESY

-824 KSINMHKKLDVEKE
+824 KSINMRKKLDNKTDEV
-838 ENINWDYFVNL
+838 NNWDYFVNL
-849 PEYDRTALQITNVKG
+849 PYYDRNELQITNVKG

-891 QLFGDSILI
+891 QLYGDSILI

-943 GMKLALSKKQE
+943 GMRLALTKKQE
-954 IAVDLLKSLELLV
+954 IAVDLLKSLEFLV
-967 GSEIVE
+967 GSEIVD
-973 AILNNPEETEI
+973 AIISNPESTE
-984 QKAKKIDDIEILK
+984 KEKSKKIADIEDLK
-997 KTLKTIDN
+997 KTLKVLDNN
-1005 DDDAVKLNQLTEYLR
+1005 DDAIKLSNLTEYLR
-1020 RKAVW
+1020 KKAVW

-1046 SGEDINIMVL
+1046 SGEDINIMIL

-1082 SGKRTSKKS
+1082 SGKRTSKKN

-1098 YENVYVA
+1098 YQNVYVA
-1105 QVAIGAKDLQTL
+1105 QIAIGAKDLQTL

-1122 AMAYPGPSII
+1122 AAAYPGPSVI

-1140 HGYDLKDG
+1140 HGYDLKHG
-1148 ALQQEKAVETGYWPL
+1148 AEQQEKAVDSGYWPL
-1163 FRFNPSKPKGKKF
+1163 FRFDPQQPKGKKF
-1176 KLDSKAPSLP
+1176 RLDSKKPTIP

-1197 TRVVKENAELGESL
+1197 TRVVKDDAVLGKQL
-1211 LKQAQE
+1211 LDRAQE
-1217 EVNNKWER
+1217 EVNSQWER
-1225 LDLYRNM
+1225 LEIYRDM